1 MYLGKFGRSVRF
13 AMAGLAM
20 ATSIA
25 GSAYAQSG
33 NAVTLKWALWDW
45 DKVAYYKPLMAA
57 YQTKNPNVKF
67 ESVDL
72 GSQDYQQMIATQ
84 LAGGS
89 KDIDI
94 VTVKDVPNYTN
105 LVRAGSILDLSGFMT
120 EQKIDPA
127 SFGGLVDELKID
139 GKIYAL
145 PFRSDFWVVYYNKD
159 IFDKA
164 GVTYP
169 TNDMTWAQFDQ
180 IATKLAG
187 GMGANKTYGALFH
200 TWRSTVQLPGILDG
214 KQTLAGPD
222 YAFLKPWYERALAL
236 QKAGVVP
243 SYASLKTSNTHYSAL
258 FFNGTIGMLPMGTW
272 FVGTQIA
279 KVASGESKSKNWGI
293 VKFPH
298 PDGVAAGTTA
308 AQISGLAVNAN
319 STHKAEVLDFIKF
332 VTGPEGAA
340 IIAGT
345 GTIPTVRTPEVTA
358 KIASLPGFPQDQ
370 ASKDA
375 LQSGKSFL
383 EMAVNPN
390 AAKIEVVLNRA
401 HDSIMTDNISI
412 DDGLKEMTDGVKA
425 IK

>member
-1 MYLGKFGRSVRF
+1 MYLDNFGRSIRV
-13 AMAGLAM
+13 ALAGMALA
-20 ATSIA
+20 ATTA
-25 GSAYAQSG
+25 GSAFAQSG
-33 NAVTLKWALWDW
+33 EAVTLKWALWDW
-45 DKVAYYKPLMAA
+45 DKVAYYKPLIEA
-57 YQTKNPNVKF
+57 YQAKHPNVKF
-67 ESVDL
+67 EPIDL
-72 GSQDYQQMIATQ
+72 GSQDYQQMISTQ
-84 LAGGS
+84 LTGGS

-94 VTVKDVPNYTN
+94 VTVKDVPGYAN
-105 LVRAGSILDLSGFMT
+105 LVRAGSISDLSGFMK
-120 EQKIDPA
+120 EQKVDPA
-127 SFGGLVDELKID
+127 PFGGLIEELTID

-187 GMGANKTYGALFH
+187 GMGANKTYGALLH

-214 KQTLAGPD
+214 EHTLVDGE

-236 QKAGVVP
+236 QKEGAIP

-272 FVGTQIA
+272 FIGTQIA
-279 KVASGESKSKNWGI
+279 KVKSGESKSKNWGI

-308 AQISGLAVNAN
+308 AQIAGLAVNAN
-319 STHKAEVLDFIKF
+319 SDHKQAALDFIKF
-332 VTGPEGAA
+332 ASGPDGAKIVA
-340 IIAGT
+340 DT
-345 GTIPTVRTPEVTA
+345 GTIPAQRTDDVGA
-358 KIASLPGFPQDQ
+358 KIAALPGFPQDE
-370 ASKDA
+370 ASKAA
-375 LQSGKSFL
+375 LKAGKSFL

>member
-1 MYLGKFGRSVRF
+1 MYLDNFGRSIRV
-13 AMAGLAM
+13 ALAGMALA
-20 ATSIA
+20 ATTA
-25 GSAYAQSG
+25 GSAFAQSG
-33 NAVTLKWALWDW
+33 EAVTLKWALWDW
-45 DKVAYYKPLMAA
+45 DKVAYYKPLIEA
-57 YQTKNPNVKF
+57 YQAKHPNVKF
-67 ESVDL
+67 EPVDL
-72 GSQDYQQMIATQ
+72 GSQDYQQMISTQ
-84 LAGGS
+84 LTGGS

-94 VTVKDVPNYTN
+94 VTVKDVPGYAN
-105 LVRAGSILDLSGFMT
+105 LVRAGSISDLSGFMK
-120 EQKIDPA
+120 EQKVDPA
-127 SFGGLVDELKID
+127 PFGGLIEELTID

-187 GMGANKTYGALFH
+187 GMGANKTYGALLH

-214 KQTLAGPD
+214 KHTLVDGE

-236 QKAGVVP
+236 QKEGAIP

-272 FVGTQIA
+272 FIGTQIA
-279 KVASGESKSKNWGI
+279 KVKSGESKSKNWGI

-308 AQISGLAVNAN
+308 AQIAGLAVNAN
-319 STHKAEVLDFIKF
+319 SDHKQAALDFIKF
-332 VTGPEGAA
+332 ASGPDGAKIVA
-340 IIAGT
+340 DT
-345 GTIPTVRTPEVTA
+345 GTIPAQRTDDVGA
-358 KIASLPGFPQDQ
+358 KIAALPGFPQDE
-370 ASKDA
+370 ASKAA
-375 LQSGKSFL
+375 LKAGKSFL

>member
-1 MYLGKFGRSVRF
+1 MYLEKLGRSVRF
-13 AMAGLAM
+13 AIAGLAM
-20 ATSIA
+20 ATSVA

-57 YQTKNPNVKF
+57 YQAKHPNVKF

-105 LVRAGSILDLSGFMT
+105 LVRAGSISDLSGFMT

-308 AQISGLAVNAN
+308 AQISGLAVNTN
-319 STHKAEVLDFIKF
+319 SAHKAEVLDFIKF

-412 DDGLKEMTDGVKA
+412 DGGLKEMTDGVKA

>member
-1 MYLGKFGRSVRF
+1 MYLEKLGRSVKF
-13 AMAGLAM
+13 AMAGLVFA
-20 ATSIA
+20 ASAA

-45 DKVAYYKPLMAA
+45 DKVAYYKPLIQA
-57 YQTKNPNVKF
+57 YQAKHPNVKF

-105 LVRAGSILDLSGFMT
+105 LVRAGSITDLSGFMT

-139 GKIYAL
+139 GKVYAL

-164 GVTYP
+164 NVPYP

-298 PDGVAAGTTA
+298 PAGVAAGTTA
-308 AQISGLAVNAN
+308 AQISGLSVNAN

-412 DDGLKEMTDGVKA
+412 DDGLKEMTEGVKA

>member
-1 MYLGKFGRSVRF
+1 
-13 AMAGLAM
+13 MAGLAM
-20 ATSIA
+20 ATLIA

-45 DKVAYYKPLMAA
+45 DKVAYYKPLMQA

>member
-45 DKVAYYKPLMAA
+45 DKVAYYKPLMQA
-57 YQTKNPNVKF
+57 YQAKNPNVKF

-412 DDGLKEMTDGVKA
+412 DGGLKEMTDGVKA

>member
-1 MYLGKFGRSVRF
+1 MYLEKLGRSVKF
-13 AMAGLAM
+13 AMAGLAL
-20 ATSIA
+20 AGSIA

-57 YQTKNPNVKF
+57 YQAKHPNVKF

-94 VTVKDVPNYTN
+94 VTVKDVPNYAN
-105 LVRAGSILDLSGFMT
+105 LVRAGSISDLTGFMT

-139 GKIYAL
+139 GKVYAL

-200 TWRSTVQLPGILDG
+200 TWRSTVQLPGILNG

-258 FFNGTIGMLPMGTW
+258 FFNGTVGMLPMGTW

-412 DDGLKEMTDGVKA
+412 DDGLKEMTEGVKA

>member
-1 MYLGKFGRSVRF
+1 MYLEKLGRSVKF
-13 AMAGLAM
+13 AMAGLILA
-20 ATSIA
+20 ASAA

-45 DKVAYYKPLMAA
+45 DKVAYYKPLIEA
-57 YQTKNPNVKF
+57 YQAKHPNVKF

-105 LVRAGSILDLSGFMT
+105 LVRAGSISDLSGFMT

-139 GKIYAL
+139 GKVYAL

-164 GVTYP
+164 NVPYP
-169 TNDMTWAQFDQ
+169 TNDMTWTQFDQ

-272 FVGTQIA
+272 FIGTQIA

-298 PDGVAAGTTA
+298 PAGVAAGTTA
-308 AQISGLAVNAN
+308 AQISGLSVNAN

-340 IIAGT
+340 IIAST

-412 DDGLKEMTDGVKA
+412 DDGLKEMTEGVKA

>member
-1 MYLGKFGRSVRF
+1 MYLEKLGRSVRL
-13 AMAGLAM
+13 AIAGLAM
-20 ATSIA
+20 ATSVA
-25 GSAYAQSG
+25 SSAYAQSG

-45 DKVAYYKPLMAA
+45 DKVAYYKPLIAA
-57 YQTKNPNVKF
+57 YQAKNPNVKF

-105 LVRAGSILDLSGFMT
+105 LVRAGSISDLSGFMT

-127 SFGGLVDELKID
+127 SFGGLVEELKID

-243 SYASLKTSNTHYSAL
+243 SYGSLKTSNTHYSAL

-308 AQISGLAVNAN
+308 AQISGLAVNTN
-319 STHKAEVLDFIKF
+319 SAHKAEVLDFIKF

-412 DDGLKEMTDGVKA
+412 DGGLKEMTDGVKA

>member
-1 MYLGKFGRSVRF
+1 MYLGKFGRSVRL

-20 ATSIA
+20 ATSFA

-45 DKVAYYKPLMAA
+45 DKVAYYKPLIAA
-57 YQTKNPNVKF
+57 YQAKNPNVKF

-105 LVRAGSILDLSGFMT
+105 LVRAGSISDLSGFMT

-214 KQTLAGPD
+214 KKTLAGPD

-243 SYASLKTSNTHYSAL
+243 SYGSLKTSNTHYSAL

-308 AQISGLAVNAN
+308 AQISGLAVNTN
-319 STHKAEVLDFIKF
+319 SAHKAEVLDFIKF

>member
-1 MYLGKFGRSVRF
+1 MYWDGFGRSVKF
-13 AMAGLAM
+13 ALAGLAL
-20 ATSIA
+20 AASTA
-25 GSAYAQSG
+25 APALAQSP
-33 NAVTLKWALWDW
+33 VTLKWALWDW
-45 DKVAYYKPLMAA
+45 DKVAYYKPLIEA
-57 YQTKNPNVKF
+57 YQAKNPNVAF

-84 LAGGS
+84 LTGGS

-94 VTVKDVPNYTN
+94 VTVKDVPNYAN
-105 LVRAGSILDLSGFMT
+105 LVRAGSIADLSGFMKD
-120 EQKIDPA
+120 QKIDPKV
-127 SFGGLVDELKID
+127 FGGLIEELTVD

-164 GVTYP
+164 GVAYP
-169 TNDMTWAQFDQ
+169 TNDMTYSQFDQ

-187 GMGANKTYGALFH
+187 GMGVNKTYGALFH

-214 KQTLAGPD
+214 KNTLASGD
-222 YAFLKPWYERALAL
+222 YAFLRPWYERALAL
-236 QKAGVVP
+236 QKNGVVP
-243 SYASLKTSNTHYSAL
+243 SYASLKTSNTHYSGP

-272 FVGTQIA
+272 FIGTQIA

-308 AQISGLAVNAN
+308 AQIAGLAVNA
-319 STHKAEVLDFIKF
+319 SSAHKETVLDFIKF

-340 IIAGT
+340 IIAST

-358 KIASLPGFPQDQ
+358 KISSLPGFPQDQ

-383 EMAVNPN
+383 EMPVNPN
-390 AAKIEVVLNRA
+390 AARIEVVLNRA

>member
-1 MYLGKFGRSVRF
+1 MYLGKFGRSVRL

-25 GSAYAQSG
+25 GSAYAQSA

-45 DKVAYYKPLMAA
+45 DKTAYYKPLIAA
-57 YQTKNPNVKF
+57 YQAKNPNVKF

-105 LVRAGSILDLSGFMT
+105 LVRAGSISDLSGFMT

-258 FFNGTIGMLPMGTW
+258 FFNSTIGMLPMGTW

-293 VKFPH
+293 VKFPQ

>member
-1 MYLGKFGRSVRF
+1 MYLEKLGRSVRF
-13 AMAGLAM
+13 AIAGLAM
-20 ATSIA
+20 ATSVA

-45 DKVAYYKPLMAA
+45 DKVAYYKPLMEA
-57 YQTKNPNVKF
+57 YQAKHPNVKF

-105 LVRAGSILDLSGFMT
+105 LVRAGSISDLSGFMT
-120 EQKIDPA
+120 EQKINPA

-308 AQISGLAVNAN
+308 AQISGLAVNTN
-319 STHKAEVLDFIKF
+319 SAHKAEVLDFIKF

-412 DDGLKEMTDGVKA
+412 DGGLKEMADGVKA

>member
-20 ATSIA
+20 ATSVA

-33 NAVTLKWALWDW
+33 NSVTLKWALWDW
-45 DKVAYYKPLMAA
+45 DKVAYYKPLIEA
-57 YQTKNPNVKF
+57 YQAKHPNVKF

-105 LVRAGSILDLSGFMT
+105 LVRAGSISDLSGFMT

-214 KQTLAGPD
+214 KKTLAGPD

-258 FFNGTIGMLPMGTW
+258 FFNSTIGMLPMGTW

-308 AQISGLAVNAN
+308 AQISGLAVNTN
-319 STHKAEVLDFIKF
+319 SAHKAEVLDFIKF

>member
-1 MYLGKFGRSVRF
+1 MYLDNFGRSIRV
-13 AMAGLAM
+13 ALAGMALA
-20 ATSIA
+20 ATTA
-25 GSAYAQSG
+25 GSAFAQSG
-33 NAVTLKWALWDW
+33 EAVTLKWALWDW
-45 DKVAYYKPLMAA
+45 DKVAYYKPLIEA
-57 YQTKNPNVKF
+57 YQAKHPNVKF
-67 ESVDL
+67 EPVDL
-72 GSQDYQQMIATQ
+72 GSQDYQQMISTQ
-84 LAGGS
+84 LTGGS

-94 VTVKDVPNYTN
+94 VTVKDVPGYAN
-105 LVRAGSILDLSGFMT
+105 LVRAGSISDLSGFMK
-120 EQKIDPA
+120 EQKVDPA
-127 SFGGLVDELKID
+127 PFGGLIEELTID

-164 GVTYP
+164 GVSYP

-187 GMGANKTYGALFH
+187 GMGANKTYGALLH

-214 KQTLAGPD
+214 EHTLVDGE

-236 QKAGVVP
+236 QKEGAIP

-272 FVGTQIA
+272 FIGTQIA
-279 KVASGESKSKNWGI
+279 KVKSGESKSKNWGI

-308 AQISGLAVNAN
+308 AQIAGLAVNAN
-319 STHKAEVLDFIKF
+319 SDHKQAALDFIKF
-332 VTGPEGAA
+332 ASGPDGAKIVA
-340 IIAGT
+340 DT
-345 GTIPTVRTPEVTA
+345 GTIPAQRTDDVGA
-358 KIASLPGFPQDQ
+358 KIAALPGFPQDE
-370 ASKDA
+370 ASKAA
-375 LQSGKSFL
+375 LKAGKSFL

>member
-1 MYLGKFGRSVRF
+1 
-13 AMAGLAM
+13 
-20 ATSIA
+20 
-25 GSAYAQSG
+25 
-33 NAVTLKWALWDW
+33 
-45 DKVAYYKPLMAA
+45 
-57 YQTKNPNVKF
+57 
-67 ESVDL
+67 
-72 GSQDYQQMIATQ
+72 
-84 LAGGS
+84 
-89 KDIDI
+89 
-94 VTVKDVPNYTN
+94 
-105 LVRAGSILDLSGFMT
+105 MT

-222 YAFLKPWYERALAL
+222 YTFLKPWYERALAL

>member
-1 MYLGKFGRSVRF
+1 MYLEKFGRSVKF
-13 AMAGLAM
+13 ALAGMALA
-20 ATSIA
+20 ASTA
-25 GSAYAQSG
+25 GAAWAQSP
-33 NAVTLKWALWDW
+33 VTLKWALWDL
-45 DKVAYYKPLMAA
+45 DKTTYYKPLMDA
-57 YQTKNPNVKF
+57 YQAKHPNVTF
-67 ESVDL
+67 EAVDL

-84 LAGGS
+84 LAGGA
-89 KDIDI
+89 KDLDI
-94 VTVKDVPNYTN
+94 VTVKDVPNYAN
-105 LVRAGSILDLSGFMT
+105 LVRAGSISDLSGFMT

-139 GKIYAL
+139 GKVYAL
-145 PFRSDFWVVYYNKD
+145 PFRSDFWIVYYNKD

-164 GVTYP
+164 GVAYP

-180 IATKLAG
+180 IATKLTG

-200 TWRSTVQLPGILDG
+200 TWRSTVELPGILDG
-214 KQTLAGPD
+214 KSTLIGPD
-222 YAFLKPWYERALAL
+222 YAFLKPWYERAIAL
-236 QKAGVVP
+236 QKAAVVP
-243 SYASLKTSNTHYSAL
+243 SYASLKTSNTHYSGP

-272 FVGTQIA
+272 FIGTQIA

-293 VKFPH
+293 AKYPH
-298 PDGVAAGTTA
+298 PEGVAAGTTA
-308 AQISGLAVNAN
+308 AQVASLAVNAN
-319 STHKAEVLDFIKF
+319 SSHKAEVLDFIKF

-340 IIAGT
+340 IIAAT

-370 ASKDA
+370 NSKDA

-383 EMAVNPN
+383 EMAVSPN

-412 DDGLKEMTDGVKA
+412 EDGLKEMTDGVKA

>member
-20 ATSIA
+20 ATSFA
-25 GSAYAQSG
+25 GSAYAQSS

-45 DKVAYYKPLMAA
+45 DKVAYYKPLIAA
-57 YQTKNPNVKF
+57 YQAKNPNVKF

-105 LVRAGSILDLSGFMT
+105 LVRAGSISDLSGFMT

-214 KQTLAGPD
+214 KKTLAGPD

-243 SYASLKTSNTHYSAL
+243 SYGSLKTSNTHYSAL

-308 AQISGLAVNAN
+308 AQISGLAVNTN
-319 STHKAEVLDFIKF
+319 SAHKAEVLDFIKF

>member
-25 GSAYAQSG
+25 GSAYAQSA

-45 DKVAYYKPLMAA
+45 DKVAYYKPLIAA
-57 YQTKNPNVKF
+57 YQAKNPNVKF

-105 LVRAGSILDLSGFMT
+105 LVRAGSISDLSGFMT

-258 FFNGTIGMLPMGTW
+258 FFNSTIGMLPMGTW